1 MFAYQIHKSEEE
13 AIVVFEGDLDIE
25 SGEVL
30 EEDILPI
37 VSEYPSVRLN
47 FGEVY
52 FVDSSG
58 IGLIIRT
65 VDELREG
72 GRTVKIENVRPEV
85 MEVFELLQIREI
97 LGEDVFE

>member
-13 AIVVFEGDLDIE
+13 AVVIFEGDLDIE
-25 SGEVL
+25 SGEIL
-30 EEDILPI
+30 EEDILPV
-37 VSEYPSVRLN
+37 VSEYASVRLN

-72 GRTVKIENVRPEV
+72 GRSVKIENVRPEV

>member
-13 AIVVFEGDLDIE
+13 AVVVFEGDLDIE

-30 EEDILPI
+30 EEDILLI

-72 GRTVKIENVRPEV
+72 GRSVKIENVRPEV

>member
-1 MFAYQIHKSEEE
+1 MFAYQIQKNETE
-13 AIVVFEGDLDIE
+13 AVVMLEGDFDID

-30 EEDILPI
+30 EEDILPV
-37 VSEYPSVRLN
+37 VSEYTHVRLN
-47 FGEVY
+47 FAEIY

-58 IGLIIRT
+58 IGLIIRM

-72 GRTVKIENVRPEV
+72 GRSVKIEQIRPEV

-97 LGEDVFE
+97 LGEEAFE

>member
-13 AIVVFEGDLDIE
+13 AVVVFEGDLDIE

-72 GRTVKIENVRPEV
+72 GRSVKIENVRPEV